1 VQRCQTAM
9 AFARRLRQDQKKESA
24 KALDLDVEQDSG
36 DRSAEATGATN
47 ADLRG
52 LEEDAPS
59 AEGTGEGQRAAT
71 RGGLSYQE
79 RMQLAMA
86 VARCQHQQRV
96 DARREDPRYQQK
108 CRERQE
114 QRDEQRR
121 EREAQ
126 KEKEKEEAER
136 LLKAEREAEA
146 VRREEEAFRQLA
158 RRQRAAK
165 IAMEA
170 KLVREER
177 AQQEKLRMQ
186 QQREER
192 LRQRELSKERAA
204 EAKRRAEDF
213 RLLITMLDSNDAQ
226 AVQDTPRPPL
236 RKRRRA
242 QVSKKC
248 RQGSK
253 VDDEA
258 AAGNHHATL
267 AICDGDPLA
276 SEGLQATRWEQTGLE
291 ALYASDDDL
300 SSDHSDHSS
309 SDFSPERSK
318 LEVAIRNDSIVE
330 CQTLQPCPG
339 AGERDLGLRQQA
351 STRVLDALQEAAS
364 AARSALCQP
373 SENSA
378 ESRLWIVPHT
388 NSLSLAASVLEEEA
402 NNVARSGYRTRI
414 RNLSSALRRAPHAGA
429 QARELL
435 MHITTG
441 DLAAARQFA
450 ALRPDALLTPAEQ
463 ETRRLAEQEALRAA
477 IVRPE
482 DEGLPLMVRPELTC
496 PACGVEAPR
505 LQFVGFCREMECAIH
520 GTHGGVGPQRYRAS
534 CGACLHSWFHMDGD

>member
-1 VQRCQTAM
+1 M

-36 DRSAEATGATN
+36 VRSAEATGATN
-47 ADLRG
+47 ADSRG
-52 LEEDAPS
+52 LEDAPS
-59 AEGTGEGQRAAT
+59 AESTGEGQRAAT
-71 RGGLSYQE
+71 GGGLSYQE

-126 KEKEKEEAER
+126 KEKEKAEAER

-165 IAMEA
+165 IAMEV

-253 VDDEA
+253 VDEA

-330 CQTLQPCPG
+330 CQTLQRCSG

-351 STRVLDALQEAAS
+351 STRVLDALQEAATV
-364 AARSALCQP
+364 ARSTLCQP